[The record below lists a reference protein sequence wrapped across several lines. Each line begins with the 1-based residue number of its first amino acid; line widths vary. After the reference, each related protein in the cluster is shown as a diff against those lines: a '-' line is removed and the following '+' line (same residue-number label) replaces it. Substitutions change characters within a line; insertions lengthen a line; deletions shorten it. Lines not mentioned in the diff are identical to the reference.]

1 MIYCGWIKVLMLIIV
16 LFYHCSI
23 SPRRVMLIGMLSQIV
38 VGNLTGFVTTYGLHV
53 FFR

>member
-1 MIYCGWIKVLMLIIV
+1 MSSIFIN
-16 LFYHCSI
+16 CSF

-38 VGNLTGFVTTYGLHV
+38 CGNLTGFVTTYGLHV